1 MARIHPTA
9 IVDPTAEVDDAAEV
23 GPFCIVGKDVRIG
36 AGTRLLSHVTIC
48 DHVRIGEN
56 NVIHMGTVIGNDP
69 QYVGFDSSLVSY
81 TVLGHENHIREY
93 VTIHRSIVAEG
104 ETRLGNKNFLMATSH
119 VAHDCRLGDQVV
131 MANGVLLGGHVNVG
145 DRAFLSGH
153 CAVHQFVRIGTLAMI
168 SGLARVTK
176 DAPPYTLNEGDSYVL
191 GINVVGLR
199 RAGIPS
205 ETRNALS
212 RAYKVLFRSG
222 LSIPNGLQA
231 LRLEWEGRALP
242 PELDHFLQ
250 FCSEKSRRG
259 LARAPRR
266 GDAESQDVD
275 D

>member
-1 MARIHPTA
+1 MTRIHPTA
-9 IVDPTAEVDDAAEV
+9 IVDPTAEVDETAEI

-36 AGTRLLSHVTIC
+36 AGTRLLSHITIC

-56 NVIHMGTVIGNDP
+56 NVIHMGAVIGHEP
-69 QYVGFDSSLVSY
+69 QYVGFDSSIVSY

-93 VTIHRSIVAEG
+93 VTIHRSITAEG
-104 ETRLGNKNFLMATSH
+104 ETRLGDKNFLMAMSH
-119 VAHDCRLGDQVV
+119 VAHDCRVGDQVI
-131 MANGVLLGGHVNVG
+131 MANASVLGGHVSVG
-145 DRAFLSGH
+145 DRAFISAYVG
-153 CAVHQFVRIGTLAMI
+153 AHQFVRIGTLAMI
-168 SGLARVTK
+168 GGHSRITK
-176 DAPPYTLNEGDSYVL
+176 DVPPYTLNEGDSYVVGL
-191 GINVVGLR
+191 NVVGLR
-199 RAGIPS
+199 RAAIPS

-266 GDAESQDVD
+266 GSTESHEAD